1 MPLIDLKTNLKSL
14 KYGKDRPGG
23 GDSNQPYITND
34 INDPTNVLGF
44 DDGLVRGGAVGA
56 VKSSVIDTLRI
67 GKFLTDVP
75 KGPLF
80 IVKQVGLQLSNPKLE
95 SLVNK
100 TGVGLINRLSLALDK
115 RGIGPTRIYN
125 LGINTLAQV
134 PVNAFGIHFNRHG
147 ILPVQDDSTKYL
159 SVVQSNNQNTGNTNA
174 SLPQFSPNRLL
185 RYAEKLL
192 PVNPPIIK
200 KRRFIKQ
207 LLSLIPGAS
216 LFLKPQQL
224 MIDQYVGGPG
234 SVYGVGKTFIKRY
247 DYTSNGINNQQPQ
260 NISTAGGNPGN
271 INYPGLLGV
280 SNRYFQPP
288 ASSIQAA
295 AQNAI
300 QNSSFSSLSTFGG
313 VGILGAIAGSV
324 IKSQSGEI
332 NKYNHI
338 DLFNPTSAPP
348 QVNQTAVAYKINTSA
363 GRTYEELNNQIN
375 KNTQK
380 PQKNSTVG
388 GNPGNVQYF
397 GDLGV
402 SRAYF
407 YNPFDLIEGDT
418 ALDVNSITNNGFTQ
432 TLPSAITY
440 KSTGAVGKYLEL
452 QQQIATGSRL
462 TNVNS
467 VGIYDTVRQGS
478 TVLNT
483 NAGYSLT
490 QLTSSNSSGSIL
502 YQNSYKEIVRIKGY
516 KSWGEV
522 SRESRVGSGRKDI
535 INLTPIFS
543 KSGSPA
549 TDRVKIGKNS
559 YLIRDLVK
567 FRIEAIDGATPSK
580 SDYMI
585 FRAYLTQFSD
595 SVDATWNSVKY
606 AGRGED
612 FYIYGGFG
620 RKIQINFKVAALSV
634 DEMQPMYQKLNYL
647 MGNLMPDYS
656 GVLMR
661 GPLVKMTIGNWLDG
675 QPGIL
680 NSLSYNVPEESPWE
694 ISLGEDIVGVT
705 PVAGTAG
712 TLVGG
717 VDTLILPHIVEV
729 NMTFTPI
736 GSQTKGINKIS
747 KKDEE
752 TSHLAQNINAN
763 ETQYITGSIQAGT

>member
-14 KYGKDRPGG
+14 KYGKDRIGG

-34 INDPTNVLGF
+34 INNPTNVLGF
-44 DDGLVRGGAVGA
+44 DDGLVRGGAIGA
-56 VKSSVIDTLRI
+56 VRSSVIDTLRI

-100 TGVGLINRLSLALDK
+100 TGIGFLNRLSVALDNV
-115 RGIGPTRIYN
+115 GIGSTRIYN

-147 ILPVQDDSTKYL
+147 LLPVQDDSTKYL
-159 SVVQSNNQNTGNTNA
+159 SVVQKNNQGTGSTNA
-174 SLPQFSPNRLL
+174 KLLPNSPNRLL

-192 PVNPPIIK
+192 PATPPIIK
-200 KRRFIKQ
+200 STSVIKQ

-216 LFLKPQQL
+216 LFMKPKQM

-234 SVYGVGKTFIKRY
+234 SVYGVGKTFIRRY
-247 DYTSNGINNQQPQ
+247 DYTSNGFNKQQPQ
-260 NISTAGGNPGN
+260 DKGK

-280 SNRYFQPP
+280 SNKYFQPP
-288 ASSIQAA
+288 SSNIQNIT
-295 AQNAI
+295 QNAI
-300 QNSSFSSLSTFGG
+300 QNASLTSGAL
-313 VGILGAIAGSV
+313 GILGSIFGSAIR
-324 IKSQSGEI
+324 SQSGEI

-338 DLFNPTSAPP
+338 DLANPTSAPP
-348 QVNQTAVAYKINTSA
+348 QINQTAVVYKNNTPA
-363 GRTYEELNNQIN
+363 GRTYEDLKNQIN
-375 KNTQK
+375 KNTQA
-380 PQKNSTVG
+380 PQPNSIIG
-388 GNPGNVQYF
+388 GNPGNVDYS

-402 SRAYF
+402 SKDYF
-407 YNPFDLIEGDT
+407 YESTDILTGDQYLSSKIENGI
-418 ALDVNSITNNGFTQ
+418 SISGKSIFYPSAVDYAGKT
-432 TLPSAITY
+432 SAIT
-440 KSTGAVGKYLEL
+440 KYVKL
-452 QQQIATGSRL
+452 QQQVINQRKLKGT
-462 TNVNS
+462 NS
-467 VGIYDTVRQGS
+467 VGIYKTVPGFSNSNTKGS
-478 TVLNT
+478 YNT
-483 NAGYSLT
+483 T
-490 QLTSSNSSGSIL
+490 QLVDSAGAGSIQ
-502 YQNSYKEIVRIKGY
+502 YENSYNEVVKIKGY
-516 KSWGEV
+516 KSWSEV
-522 SRESRVGSGRKDI
+522 SRENRVGSGRKDI

-543 KSGSPA
+543 KSGTPA
-549 TDRVKIGKNS
+549 TDKVKIGKDS

-567 FRIEAIDGATPSK
+567 FRIEAIDGSTPSK

-620 RKIQINFKVAALSV
+620 RKISINFKVAALSV
-634 DEMQPMYQKLNYL
+634 VEMKPMYQKLNYL
-647 MGNLMPDYS
+647 MGNLMPDYN

-675 QPGIL
+675 QPGVL
-680 NSLSYNVPEESPWE
+680 NSLSYNVPQDSPWE
-694 ISLGEDIVGVT
+694 ISLGEDVT
-705 PVAGTAG
+705 PS
-712 TLVGG
+712 G

-736 GSQTKGINKIS
+736 GSQTKGANKIS

-752 TSHLAQNINAN
+752 TSHLAQNINDA
-763 ETQYITGSIQAGT
+763 QYITGSIKAGI

>member
-23 GDSNQPYITND
+23 DDSNQPYITND

-56 VKSSVIDTLRI
+56 VRSSVIDTLRI

-80 IVKQVGLQLSNPKLE
+80 IAKQVGLQLSNPKLE

-100 TGVGLINRLSLALDK
+100 TGIGLINRLSLALDK
-115 RGIGPTRIYN
+115 RSIGPTRIYN

-147 ILPVQDDSTKYL
+147 LLPVQDDSTKYL
-159 SVVQSNNQNTGNTNA
+159 SVVQSNNQNTGTTNA
-174 SLPQFSPNRLL
+174 NLPQFSPNRLI

-200 KRRFIKQ
+200 KRRWIKQ

-224 MIDQYVGGPG
+224 MIDQYIGGPG

-247 DYTSNGINNQQPQ
+247 DYTSNGINNQQQQ
-260 NISTAGGNPGN
+260 NSSTVGGNPGN
-271 INYPGLLGV
+271 INYLGLLGV
-280 SNRYFQPP
+280 SNRYFQPS
-288 ASSIQAA
+288 ATSIQAA

-300 QNSSFSSLSTFGG
+300 QNSSFTAITPQGQFA
-313 VGILGAIAGSV
+313 ILGSILGSA
-324 IKSQSGEI
+324 IKSQSDEI

-338 DLFNPTSAPP
+338 DSFNPTSAPP
-348 QVNQTAVAYKINTSA
+348 QINQTAVAYKNNTFA
-363 GRTYEELNNQIN
+363 GRTYEEVKNQIN
-375 KNTQK
+375 KNKQA
-380 PQKNSTVG
+380 PQTNSTVG
-388 GNPGNVQYF
+388 GNPGNVQYL

-402 SRAYF
+402 SKDYF
-407 YNPFDLIEGDT
+407 PTTSASIN
-418 ALDVNSITNNGFTQ
+418 NITNNGKTII
-432 TLPSAITY
+432 LPSVITY
-440 KSTGAVGKYLEL
+440 TSANAVGKYAEL
-452 QQQIATGSRL
+452 QKQIATGSIL
-462 TNVNS
+462 KNVNS
-467 VGIYDTVRQGS
+467 VGIYNNARLGS

-483 NAGYSLT
+483 SGFFDTT
-490 QLTSSNSSGSIL
+490 QLIDPNGSGSIQ
-502 YQNSYKEIVRIKGY
+502 YKNSYNERVRIKGY
-516 KSWGEV
+516 KSWDEV
-522 SRESRVGSGRKDI
+522 SRETRVGSSRKDA

-543 KSGSPA
+543 KSGSPS
-549 TDRVKIGKNS
+549 TDRVQIGKNS

-567 FRIEAIDGATPSK
+567 FRIEAIDGSTPSK
-580 SDYMI
+580 SDFMI

-620 RKIQINFKVAALSV
+620 RKISINFKVAALSV
-634 DEMQPMYQKLNYL
+634 DEMQPMYSKLNYL

-661 GPLVKMTIGNWLDG
+661 GPLVKMTVGNWLDG

-680 NSLSYNVPEESPWE
+680 NSLSYNVPQESPWE

-705 PVAGTAG
+705 PRAGTAG
-712 TLVGG
+712 ILIGG
-717 VDTLILPHIVEV
+717 VDTLILPHVVEV

-736 GSQTKGINKIS
+736 GSQTKGVNKIS

-752 TSHLAQNINAN
+752 TSHLAKNINAN
-763 ETQYITGSIQAGT
+763 EIQYITGSIQAGISI

>member
-56 VKSSVIDTLRI
+56 VRSSVIDTLRI

-100 TGVGLINRLSLALDK
+100 TGIGLINRLSLALDK

-224 MIDQYVGGPG
+224 MIDQYIGGPG

-380 PQKNSTVG
+380 PQPNSTVG
-388 GNPGNVQYF
+388 GNPGNVQYL

-402 SRAYF
+402 SKDYF
-407 YNPFDLIEGDT
+407 TFTSGSSN
-418 ALDVNSITNNGFTQ
+418 NITNNGLTQ
-432 TLPSAITY
+432 TLPSAIVY
-440 KSTGAVGKYLEL
+440 RSTKAVDKYVQLQNEISAGAVLK
-452 QQQIATGSRL
+452 
-462 TNVNS
+462 NVNS

-490 QLTSSNSSGSIL
+490 QLLDSKGTGSIL
-502 YQNSYKEIVRIKGY
+502 YQNSYNEIVRIKGY
-516 KSWGEV
+516 KSWDEV
-522 SRESRVGSGRKDI
+522 SRESRVGSDRKDA

-647 MGNLMPDYS
+647 MGNLMPDYN

-680 NSLSYNVPEESPWE
+680 NSLSYTVPEESPWE

-736 GSQTKGINKIS
+736 GSQTKGSNKIS

>member
-14 KYGKDRPGG
+14 KYGKDRIGG

-34 INDPTNVLGF
+34 INNPTNVLGF
-44 DDGLVRGGAVGA
+44 DDGLVRGGAIGA
-56 VKSSVIDTLRI
+56 VRSSVIDTLRI

-100 TGVGLINRLSLALDK
+100 TGIGFLNRLSVALDNV
-115 RGIGPTRIYN
+115 GIGSTRIYN

-147 ILPVQDDSTKYL
+147 LLPVQDDSTKYL
-159 SVVQSNNQNTGNTNA
+159 SVVQKNNQGTGSTNA
-174 SLPQFSPNRLL
+174 KLLPNSPNRLL

-192 PVNPPIIK
+192 PATPPIIK
-200 KRRFIKQ
+200 STSVIKQ

-216 LFLKPQQL
+216 LFMKPKQM

-234 SVYGVGKTFIKRY
+234 SVYGVGKTFIRRY
-247 DYTSNGINNQQPQ
+247 DYTSNGFNKQQPQ
-260 NISTAGGNPGN
+260 DKGK

-280 SNRYFQPP
+280 SNKYFQP
-288 ASSIQAA
+288 SSSNIQNIT
-295 AQNAI
+295 QNAI
-300 QNSSFSSLSTFGG
+300 QNASLTSGAL
-313 VGILGAIAGSV
+313 GILGSIFGSAIR
-324 IKSQSGEI
+324 SQSGEI

-338 DLFNPTSAPP
+338 DLANPTSAPP
-348 QVNQTAVAYKINTSA
+348 QINQTAVVYKNNTPA
-363 GRTYEELNNQIN
+363 GRTYEDLKNQIN
-375 KNTQK
+375 KNTQA
-380 PQKNSTVG
+380 PQPNSIIG
-388 GNPGNVQYF
+388 GNPGNVDYS

-402 SRAYF
+402 SKDYF
-407 YNPFDLIEGDT
+407 YESTDILTGDEYLSSKIENGI
-418 ALDVNSITNNGFTQ
+418 SISGKSIFY
-432 TLPSAITY
+432 PSAINYAGKTD
-440 KSTGAVGKYLEL
+440 AVSKYVKL
-452 QQQIATGSRL
+452 QQQVVNQQKLKDI
-462 TNVNS
+462 NS
-467 VGIYDTVRQGS
+467 VGIYKTVPGFSNSNTQGS
-478 TVLNT
+478 
-483 NAGYSLT
+483 YSTT
-490 QLTSSNSSGSIL
+490 QLVDSAGTGSIQ
-502 YQNSYKEIVRIKGY
+502 YKNSYNEVVKIKGY
-516 KSWGEV
+516 KSWSEV
-522 SRESRVGSGRKDI
+522 SREDRVGSGRKDK

-549 TDRVKIGKNS
+549 TDKVKIGKDS

-567 FRIEAIDGATPSK
+567 FRIEAIDGSTPSK

-620 RKIQINFKVAALSV
+620 RKISINFKVAALSV
-634 DEMQPMYQKLNYL
+634 VEMKPMYQKLNYL
-647 MGNLMPDYS
+647 MGNLMPDYN

-675 QPGIL
+675 QPGVL
-680 NSLSYNVPEESPWE
+680 NSLSYTVPQDSPWE
-694 ISLGEDIVGVT
+694 ISLGED
-705 PVAGTAG
+705 VAS
-712 TLVGG
+712 G

-736 GSQTKGINKIS
+736 GSQTKGANKIS

-752 TSHLAQNINAN
+752 TSHLAQNINDA
-763 ETQYITGSIQAGT
+763 QYITGSIQAGI